1 MDFST
6 DQLILLKQ
14 YCLALSCIDCKKSS
28 IFFFQYC
35 SNTTFWFLFLQKLF
49 STTVFFK
56 KLF

>member
-28 IFFFQYC
+28 ISFPVLQQYNVLFFIF
-35 SNTTFWFLFLQKLF
+35 TKV
-49 STTVFFK
+49 VFYHNIF
-56 KLF
+56 